1 MVLLLKTTIF
11 YPFFPPNS
19 LQDVEP
25 WSQNLLCDN
34 TSPLDIVTR
43 HVSGDRA
50 YVSESQE
57 ARVISYVSH
66 VATRYILVLDRSDN
80 MNKHARWSNLHNALF
95 G

>member
-1 MVLLLKTTIF
+1 MLKTPI
-11 YPFFPPNS
+11 FFPFIRSYS

-50 YVSESQE
+50 HVSESQE

-66 VATRYILVLDRSDN
+66 VGTRYILVLDRSDD